1 MDAKE
6 GVMEDKIKVLYITTL
21 FGKMG
26 GAERNLYDIVTNIDR
41 ERFVPYIFCLKGGEL
56 VGEVTVRGIFARE
69 LQLEKIFSLD
79 AARKGIDLFRFIRE
93 EGIKVVVTYHH
104 DADIWGGIV
113 AMLAGV
119 PVVISSRRDLGYQ
132 LERRHIWVYRLL
144 NRLYTGIISVSDA
157 VKDAVVQREWAPANK
172 ITTLYNGLDIT
183 GYQPTPSTDEIRAYR
198 ESLGINPN
206 RVVIGMVAAFRPVKG
221 HIHLVKAVAE
231 VVRKHPNIQLV
242 VVGYKDTEYYQVVAE
257 LIRNLGMEDHVICLG
272 DRKDIPRLLF
282 TFDIFALPSES
293 EGFSNALLEAMA
305 AGRPTVDTKTG
316 GNAEA
321 VIDGITGFL
330 VPPKDH
336 TALAEA
342 LAKLVENPG
351 LRYSMGQEGQRRV
364 AEVFTLGAMLART
377 EEFYDSLLI
386 REAATEKLTSRVNF
400 RTAKRLTKII
410 ISYILYY
417 SGIVGACKTAWAME
431 PKVLAYHS
439 ISAITLPSLEI
450 EQEPASFEQQV
461 RYLIKN
467 YRVISADDFLRC
479 RADGGNFP
487 KNAVMITFDD
497 GYRDNYVN
505 AFPIL
510 KKYSAP
516 AVIFLTTDPIETGEP
531 LFYDALRQAI
541 TNTSRR
547 LLDLRE
553 SGLRQYAIEPGNDLL
568 NSMTVR
574 EIIALSKTLD
584 KSKKDRLIDTIRQQL
599 DVNGNHNNR
608 IYLSWDE
615 IAEMSAHGIE
625 FGGHTK
631 SHPQLSRLAYEE
643 CRHELETSKQII
655 EQRLGKKVRMLAY
668 PFGSK
673 NDYNAVT
680 EKAAMA
686 AGYVCAFALS
696 RQNCA
701 INSAQFTIGRT
712 MVDASMS
719 SSLTGG
725 FCKPV
730 FAADLV
736 GVYR

>member
-1 MDAKE
+1 
-6 GVMEDKIKVLYITTL
+6 MEDKIKVLYITTL

-41 ERFVPYIFCLKGGEL
+41 ERFAPYIFCLKGGEL
-56 VGEVTVRGIFARE
+56 VGEVTARGVFARE
-69 LQLEKIFSLD
+69 LQMEKIFSLD
-79 AARKGIDLFRFIRE
+79 AVRKGIDLFRFIRK
-93 EGIKVVVTYHH
+93 EGIKVIVTYHH
-104 DADIWGGIV
+104 DADIWGGVV
-113 AMLAGV
+113 AMLAKV
-119 PVVISSRRDLGYQ
+119 PVVISNRRDLGYQ
-132 LERRHIWVYRLL
+132 LERSHIWLYRLL

-172 ITTLYNGLDIT
+172 ITTLHNGLDFT

-198 ESLGINPN
+198 ESLGINPD

-221 HIHLVKAVAE
+221 HIYLVKAVAE
-231 VVRKHPNIQLV
+231 VVRKYPNIQLV
-242 VVGYKDTEYYQVVAE
+242 VVGYKDTEYYQEVAK

-293 EGFSNALLEAMA
+293 EGFSNALIEAMA
-305 AGRPTVDTKTG
+305 AGRPTVATHTG

-342 LAKLVENPG
+342 IVKLLENPV
-351 LRYSMGQEGQRRV
+351 LRDSMGQEGQRRV
-364 AEVFTLGAMLART
+364 AEVFTLGAMLAKT
-377 EEFYDSLLI
+377 EDFYDYLLI

-400 RTAKRLTKII
+400 RTAKRLGKIL

-417 SGIVGACKTAWAME
+417 SGIVGACKMARAMK
-431 PKVLAYHS
+431 PKVLSYHS
-439 ISAITLPSLEI
+439 ISAIIPLPSLEI
-450 EQEPASFEQQV
+450 EQEPASFEHQV
-461 RYLIKN
+461 RYLMKN
-467 YRVISADDFLRC
+467 FRVLSADDFLRC
-479 RADGGNFP
+479 RADGAKFP
-487 KNAVMITFDD
+487 ENAVLITFDD

-516 AVIFLTTDPIETGEP
+516 AVIFLTTNPIETGEP
-531 LFYDALRQAI
+531 LFYDVLRQAI

-553 SGLRQYAIEPGNDLL
+553 AGLRQYAIEPGNGLL
-568 NSMTVR
+568 NSSTVR
-574 EIIALSKTLD
+574 EIIAFSKALD
-584 KSKKDRLIDTIRQQL
+584 NCQKDRLIETVRQQL

-615 IAEMSAHGIE
+615 IAEMSAYGIE

-643 CRHELETSKQII
+643 CMHELEASKQII
-655 EQRLGKKVRMLAY
+655 EQRLCKKVRMLAY

-673 NDYNAVT
+673 NDYNAVV

-686 AGYVCAFALS
+686 AGYECAFALN
-696 RQNCA
+696 RHNGA
-701 INSAQFTIGRT
+701 INSSQFTIGRT
-712 MVDASMS
+712 MVDSSMS

-736 GVYR
+736 GVYN